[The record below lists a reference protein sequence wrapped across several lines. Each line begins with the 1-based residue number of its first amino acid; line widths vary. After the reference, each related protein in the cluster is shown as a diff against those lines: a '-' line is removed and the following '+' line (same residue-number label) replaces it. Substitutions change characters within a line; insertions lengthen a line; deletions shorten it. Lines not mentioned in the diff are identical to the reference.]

1 MPTGGQSVQAPV
13 KVKLSLPP
21 LPSPRSLPIFAS
33 SSVYQCAL
41 PLFPSTSCPRTLQY
55 TPKKQSLTHA
65 CKQISENACP
75 HTWHSFRAG
84 LVGSSMHS
92 LWAILASPY
101 VFPVVHWSIFNLYRI
116 RTQGTSMERTRVSLG
131 PRLWSSISVGFS
143 DFLWTFS
150 LVYFSPSTALCF
162 KVVFMHSSFS
172 IFPLV
177 ICTGHLAQEQLVLK
191 LSRVDECLKW

>member
-101 VFPVVHWSIFNLYRI
+101 VFPVVHRSIFNLYRI
-116 RTQGTSMERTRVSLG
+116 RTQGTRQGFLLG
-131 PRLWSSISVGFS
+131 LVFGLLFASVGFS